1 MVPVIV
7 AGERDVR
14 GTEHNGVE
22 AYLGIP
28 YAAAPVGALRQQPP
42 APPTPWTGDRD
53 ATKYGPTA
61 RKRGYPSPYDE
72 LLPEPHIEGDEY
84 LNLNIWTPSRTGSL
98 PVFVWIHGG
107 AFVNGSGAVSVYDGS
122 AFARDGVVCVTINYR
137 LGVEGF
143 LDPGEG
149 VTNLGLRDQIA
160 ALEWV
165 RDNIA
170 GFGGDPSRV
179 TIGGESAGGMSVA
192 CLLSSPK
199 AKGLFRGAIMQ
210 SGAGHHAVTRENAKL
225 ITGEL
230 AKMLGVEPTREA
242 IATVP
247 IEQILDAQIE
257 MSAEIQAMP
266 DPAKW
271 GEMVLSMMAFQP
283 VVDGDVLPKL
293 PIRSI
298 EAGAGADVHVV
309 IGANTDENLLFMA
322 PSGALGVID
331 TDMLNGA
338 AMGYG
343 LSPEA
348 VAILPREPSRRVLPA
363 RCSRPLRPTGCSG
376 SPPSVSPRPGP
387 RRRPTRTCT
396 SSRGAARR
404 ATASSA
410 CVTPSRS
417 RSRSTRSTPR
427 RRPGSPVRR
436 PRGCSPT
443 RCTGR
448 GCDSSPTA
456 TRAGTNTARLAPRC
470 ASTRNRRS

>member
-1 MVPVIV
+1 MAPVIV

-14 GTEHNGVE
+14 GIKHNGVE

-28 YAAAPVGALRQQPP
+28 YAAAPVGELRQQPP

-53 ATKYGPTA
+53 ATQYGPTA
-61 RKRGYPSPYDE
+61 RKRGYPAPYDE

-107 AFVNGSGAVSVYDGS
+107 AFVNGSGAVSQYDGS

-149 VTNLGLRDQIA
+149 VTNLGLRDQVA

-210 SGAGHHAVTRENAKL
+210 SGAGHHAVTRDNAKL

-230 AKMLGVEPTREA
+230 AKRLDVEPTREA
-242 IATVP
+242 IANVP
-247 IEQILDAQIE
+247 IEQILDAQID

-266 DPAKW
+266 DPARW

-283 VVDGDVLPKL
+283 VVDGEVLPKL

-298 EAGAGADVHVV
+298 EGGAGADVNVL

-331 TDMLNGA
+331 ADMLTGA

-343 LSPEA
+343 LGTEALAIYPRTVPMRLPGKCSPRS
-348 VAILPREPSRRVLPA
+348 P
-363 RCSRPLRPTGCSG
+363 PTGCSG
-376 SPPSVSPRPGP
+376 SPPFDSPRPGP
-387 RRRPTRTCT
+387 RPPATPTST
-396 SSRGAARR
+396 SSHGAAPR

-410 CVTPSRS
+410 RVTPSRS

-427 RRPGSPVRR
+427 RRPGSPAR
-436 PRGCSPT
+436 PRRSCSPT

-456 TRAGTNTARLAPRC
+456 TPAGTNTARPARRC
-470 ASTRNRRS
+470 GSTRNPRS